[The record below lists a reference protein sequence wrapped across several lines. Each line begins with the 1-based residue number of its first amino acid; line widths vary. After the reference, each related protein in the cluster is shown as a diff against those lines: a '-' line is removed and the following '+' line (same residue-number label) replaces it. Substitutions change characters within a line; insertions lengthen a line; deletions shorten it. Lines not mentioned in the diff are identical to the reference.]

1 MPNRKPPTRRELENQ
16 KRIAEIRSAALRLF
30 TEKGYDG
37 TTLEAVASELGY
49 TKQALYYYFKNKDA
63 LVRSLL
69 QDSLDQALA
78 RMEEILEASPSPKDN
93 LRDLVDYYLE
103 EHLEGRG
110 FYHVF
115 HHVQTLMDQLLQDQA
130 SLDLKAAMG
139 RFNQLVMGILERGVA
154 QGDFRQEDPRVLGSL
169 VLSMVTGVVQQASGP
184 MLRAVPPQVLRKS
197 VMEIIMK
204 GVCL

>member
-16 KRIAEIRSAALRLF
+16 KRMAEIRSAALRLF

-139 RFNQLVMGILERGVA
+139 RFNLLVMGILERGVA
-154 QGDFRQEDPRVLGSL
+154 QGVFRQEDPRVLGSL

-184 MLRAVPPQVLRKS
+184 QLRTVPPPVLRKS
-197 VMEIIMK
+197 VIEIIMK